1 MAKVAKPDVVSNEEW
16 VAARKALLVEEKAHS
31 RRGDELAAKRRALPW
46 VKLDER
52 YVFEGPKGKVTLE
65 QLFGKASQLVVY
77 HFMFGPD
84 DKEGCAHCSFWADNF
99 DRIGVHLAHRD
110 AAFTAISRA
119 PLAKLQKY
127 QKRMGWSFPWVSS
140 GGTDFN
146 FDLGVSFTD
155 EQLAAGPV
163 TYNYASVDMD
173 DMQDREGISIFAKD
187 KRGVFHT
194 YSCYARGIETVNGA
208 YHFLDLLPKGRDEG
222 GKGPFWVRHH
232 DRYED

>member
-1 MAKVAKPDVVSNEEW
+1 MAKVVRPAVVSNEAW
-16 VAARKALLVEEKAHS
+16 VAARKALLAEEKAHS

-46 VKLDER
+46 VRIEKR

-84 DKEGCAHCSFWADNF
+84 DKEGCKHCSFWADNF
-99 DRIGVHLAHRD
+99 DGVPIHLAHRD

-119 PLAKLQKY
+119 PLAKIEKFK
-127 QKRMGWSFPWVSS
+127 KRMGWSFPWISS

-146 FDLGVSFTD
+146 LDLGVSFTD
-155 EQLAAGPV
+155 EQLEGPV
-163 TYNYASVDMD
+163 TYNYAQVEMGDMH
-173 DMQDREGISIFAKD
+173 DREGISVFVKD
-187 KRGVFHT
+187 KREVFHT
-194 YSCYARGIETVNGA
+194 YSCYARGIEIVNGA
-208 YHFLDLLPKGRDEG
+208 YGFMDLLPKGRDEG
-222 GKGPFWVRHH
+222 DRPQAWVRYH

>member
-1 MAKVAKPDVVSNEEW
+1 MAKVAKPAVVSNDEW
-16 VAARKALLVEEKAHS
+16 LAARKALLAEEKAHS
-31 RRGDELAAKRRALPW
+31 RAGDALAAKRRALPW
-46 VKLDER
+46 VKLDKR

-65 QLFGKASQLVVY
+65 QLFGNASQLVVY

-84 DKEGCAHCSFWADNF
+84 DKEGCPHCSFWADNF
-99 DRIGVHLAHRD
+99 DHIGVHLAHRD

-119 PLAKLQKY
+119 PLAKLEKFK
-127 QKRMGWSFPWVSS
+127 KRMGWSFPWVSS

-146 FDLGVSFTD
+146 YDLGVSFTD
-155 EQLAAGPV
+155 EQLAAPV
-163 TYNYASVDMD
+163 TYNYAAVDLD
-173 DMQDREGISIFAKD
+173 DMHDREGISVFAKD

-208 YHFLDLLPKGRDEG
+208 YHFMDLLPNGRDEG